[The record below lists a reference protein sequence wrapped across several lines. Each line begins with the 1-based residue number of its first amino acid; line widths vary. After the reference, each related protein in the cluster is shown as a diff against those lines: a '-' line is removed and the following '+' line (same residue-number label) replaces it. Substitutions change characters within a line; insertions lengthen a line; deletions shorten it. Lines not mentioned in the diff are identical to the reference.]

1 MTILWESREKGEWKS
16 RVGQISL
23 KGRGEGR
30 QCRPDVLGERTET
43 MKSRKSQS
51 REISLKVRGEEERN
65 ASMTV
70 HRESEEK

>member
-1 MTILWESREKGEWKS
+1 MSQTALRESREKGEWKS

-23 KGRGEGR
+23 KGRGE
-30 QCRPDVLGERTET
+30 
-43 MKSRKSQS
+43 
-51 REISLKVRGEEERN
+51 EERN

>member
-51 REISLKVRGEEERN
+51 REISLKGRGEEERN

-70 HRESEEK
+70 RRESEEK

>member
-51 REISLKVRGEEERN
+51 REISLKGRGGGRKKCEHDGTSR
-65 ASMTV
+65 
-70 HRESEEK
+70 K